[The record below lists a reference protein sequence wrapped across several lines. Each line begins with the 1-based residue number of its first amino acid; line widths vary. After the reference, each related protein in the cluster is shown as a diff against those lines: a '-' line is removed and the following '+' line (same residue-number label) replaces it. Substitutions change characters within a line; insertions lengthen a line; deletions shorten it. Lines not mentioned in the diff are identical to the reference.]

1 MELHAQDIANVLLM
15 RVEGRIDH
23 TTAQQFQDLLLPQLS
38 SCTGEAQKALLDL
51 SGVHYMSSAGFRVL
65 VLAAR
70 QCQQQQG
77 EMVLAALQPDV
88 QKVFKLIHFD
98 VLFKVFGTV
107 RAALEHLSPTAASL
121 YSGAE

>member
-1 MELHAQDIANVLLM
+1 MELQIQDIANVRLIHI
-15 RVEGRIDH
+15 EGRIDL
-23 TTAQQFQDLLLPQLS
+23 TTAQSFQDLLLPKLS
-38 SCTGEAQKALLDL
+38 DCTGETKKALLDL

-70 QCQQQQG
+70 QCQQQHG
-77 EMVLAALQPDV
+77 EMVLAALRPDV
-88 QKVFKLIHFD
+88 QEVFRIVHFD
-98 VLFKVFGTV
+98 VLFKMFTTV